1 MSGGPK
7 PLFFY
12 FGKILLAK
20 FFFFLGPGGALA
32 PFALYLGPSLKG
44 NLEARPWV
52 ASLAFLKK
60 QQKSSK
66 QKRARQIVYVFN
78 DGGNDPMWSD

>member
-1 MSGGPK
+1 MGSIIG
-7 PLFFY
+7 
-12 FGKILLAK
+12 
-20 FFFFLGPGGALA
+20 FL
-32 PFALYLGPSLKG
+32 K
-44 NLEARPWV
+44 
-52 ASLAFLKK
+52 KK